1 VLPLTNGGSNN
12 TTYTTGAFLTSNGT
26 AFISVANTGTA
37 GTYANASHVPVITT
51 DAYGRVSGVTNTAIA
66 IDTSQIT
73 SGILGVVRG
82 GTGFNSYTANGVII
96 GGVTTTSALTSVASS
111 TEGHV
116 LQINAS
122 GVPTFAHLNGGY
134 F

>member
-1 VLPLTNGGSNN
+1 MQFDG
-12 TTYTTGAFLTSNGT
+12 TSV
-26 AFISVANTGTA
+26 ASIANTGTA

-51 DAYGRVSGVTNTAIA
+51 DPYGRVSAVTNTAIA
-66 IDTSQIT
+66 IDTSQVT
-73 SGILGVVRG
+73 SGILGVARG
-82 GTGFNSYTANGVII
+82 GTGASSFSAKGVIVSDNAS
-96 GGVTTTSALTSVASS
+96 GTGALSALTSA